1 MSVFLRNQYNLHLLS
16 NAKQSFLKMNGNK
29 LVVVILNNH
38 CRICQ
43 FFNLEGKSH
52 KYFQVRKQLC
62 FFGRAW
68 IFWHFPGNNLTRSRI
83 IFWVPGCCYSNIDV
97 TVGVTAS
104 LLLFSSLHKFYWDTA
119 FIPRTLRRYSLP
131 RSWVKFAVA
140 KFTVISITTVAT
152 TVLLACMIRRW
163 ITDGRGNNQREVW
176 NGHVI
181 SLIYHAR
188 AKIIRNPVEGNKE
201 LAITAIGKLC
211 F

>member
-1 MSVFLRNQYNLHLLS
+1 METSWWWWSWIITVVSVNFSTSRAKAINTFKSENNCVFL
-16 NAKQSFLKMNGNK
+16 A
-29 LVVVILNNH
+29 
-38 CRICQ
+38 
-43 FFNLEGKSH
+43 
-52 KYFQVRKQLC
+52 
-62 FFGRAW
+62 RAW

-83 IFWVPGCCYSNIDV
+83 IFWVPGCCYSDIDV

-152 TVLLACMIRRW
+152 TVLLAYMIRRW
-163 ITDGRGNNQREVW
+163 ITDGPRNNQREVW

-188 AKIIRNPVEGNKE
+188 AKVIRNPVEGNKE